1 MKTNPIKL
9 EKKLKLKFSDQKIFI
24 KSLTHKSF
32 DSINNNEKIEF
43 LGDRVLGL
51 IIAKK
56 LLELYPDEKE
66 GVLDKKFASLVN
78 KKKCLEI
85 AKKIELEKYILVL
98 NPKNKKIEIEDKI
111 VADCLEALIGAIYLD
126 KGLNFT
132 EKFILNLWSEHITAS
147 VITQIDAKTK
157 LQEYSLKIFKVL
169 PIYKL
174 ISNTGPRHKPLFKVA
189 VKLKNTK
196 FFTAEGT
203 SKKDA
208 EQNAASLCLQDIFK
222 KMNWDDS
229 AYLVSKNRYSEN
241 SIIAEVFTENHGKIS
256 GIIFGG
262 TSKKIKNYLQIGN
275 KIYVN
280 YNSKSVTRIGYF
292 KIEILKA
299 LTPLYFDQNQKLS
312 CITSAMHLIKLL
324 TAEAQSNK
332 EIFKLIDKF
341 FEILNSENWIQKY
354 IFWELE
360 LLKLLGY
367 DLELKTMAEK
377 EIVDSEVNYY
387 VKSSTEK
394 KSIPNFLIDENDMDI
409 NLNNLLKGLKLVSDY
424 LEKSILKPNNLNLPT
439 SRTHFINLLK

>member
-1 MKTNPIKL
+1 
-9 EKKLKLKFSDQKIFI
+9 
-24 KSLTHKSF
+24 
-32 DSINNNEKIEF
+32 
-43 LGDRVLGL
+43 
-51 IIAKK
+51 
-56 LLELYPDEKE
+56 
-66 GVLDKKFASLVN
+66 
-78 KKKCLEI
+78 
-85 AKKIELEKYILVL
+85 
-98 NPKNKKIEIEDKI
+98 
-111 VADCLEALIGAIYLD
+111 
-126 KGLNFT
+126 
-132 EKFILNLWSEHITAS
+132 
-147 VITQIDAKTK
+147 
-157 LQEYSLKIFKVL
+157 
-169 PIYKL
+169 
-174 ISNTGPRHKPLFKVA
+174 
-189 VKLKNTK
+189 
-196 FFTAEGT
+196 
-203 SKKDA
+203 
-208 EQNAASLCLQDIFK
+208 
-222 KMNWDDS
+222 MNWDDS

-275 KIYVN
+275 KIHVN

-299 LTPLYFDQNQKLS
+299 LTPLYFDENQKLS

-341 FEILNSENWIQKY
+341 FEILTYDNWIQKY

-367 DLELKTMAEK
+367 DLELKNMVEK
-377 EIVDSEVNYY
+377 EIVDSEINYF

-394 KSIPNFLIDENDMDI
+394 KSIPNFLIDESNPDV
-409 NLNNLLKGLKLVSDY
+409 NLKNLLKGLKLVSDY

>member
-1 MKTNPIKL
+1 
-9 EKKLKLKFSDQKIFI
+9 
-24 KSLTHKSF
+24 
-32 DSINNNEKIEF
+32 
-43 LGDRVLGL
+43 
-51 IIAKK
+51 
-56 LLELYPDEKE
+56 
-66 GVLDKKFASLVN
+66 
-78 KKKCLEI
+78 
-85 AKKIELEKYILVL
+85 
-98 NPKNKKIEIEDKI
+98 
-111 VADCLEALIGAIYLD
+111 
-126 KGLNFT
+126 
-132 EKFILNLWSEHITAS
+132 
-147 VITQIDAKTK
+147 
-157 LQEYSLKIFKVL
+157 
-169 PIYKL
+169 
-174 ISNTGPRHKPLFKVA
+174 
-189 VKLKNTK
+189 
-196 FFTAEGT
+196 
-203 SKKDA
+203 
-208 EQNAASLCLQDIFK
+208 
-222 KMNWDDS
+222 MNWDDS

-280 YNSKSVTRIGYF
+280 YNSKSATRIGYF

-299 LTPLYFDQNQKLS
+299 LTPLYFDENQKLS

-341 FEILNSENWIQKY
+341 FEILTYDNWIQKY

-367 DLELKTMAEK
+367 DLELKNMVEK
-377 EIVDSEVNYY
+377 EIVDSEINYF

-394 KSIPNFLIDENDMDI
+394 KSIPNFLIDES
-409 NLNNLLKGLKLVSDY
+409 NLDVNLKNLLKGLKLVSDY

>member
-1 MKTNPIKL
+1 
-9 EKKLKLKFSDQKIFI
+9 
-24 KSLTHKSF
+24 
-32 DSINNNEKIEF
+32 
-43 LGDRVLGL
+43 
-51 IIAKK
+51 
-56 LLELYPDEKE
+56 
-66 GVLDKKFASLVN
+66 
-78 KKKCLEI
+78 
-85 AKKIELEKYILVL
+85 
-98 NPKNKKIEIEDKI
+98 
-111 VADCLEALIGAIYLD
+111 
-126 KGLNFT
+126 
-132 EKFILNLWSEHITAS
+132 
-147 VITQIDAKTK
+147 
-157 LQEYSLKIFKVL
+157 
-169 PIYKL
+169 
-174 ISNTGPRHKPLFKVA
+174 
-189 VKLKNTK
+189 
-196 FFTAEGT
+196 
-203 SKKDA
+203 
-208 EQNAASLCLQDIFK
+208 
-222 KMNWDDS
+222 MNWDDS

-299 LTPLYFDQNQKLS
+299 LTPLYFDENQKLS

-341 FEILNSENWIQKY
+341 FEILTYDNWIQKY

-367 DLELKTMAEK
+367 DLELKNMVEK
-377 EIVDSEVNYY
+377 EIVDSEINYF

-394 KSIPNFLIDENDMDI
+394 KSIPNFLIDESKLDV
-409 NLNNLLKGLKLVSDY
+409 NLKNLLKGLKLVSDY

>member
-1 MKTNPIKL
+1 
-9 EKKLKLKFSDQKIFI
+9 
-24 KSLTHKSF
+24 
-32 DSINNNEKIEF
+32 
-43 LGDRVLGL
+43 
-51 IIAKK
+51 
-56 LLELYPDEKE
+56 
-66 GVLDKKFASLVN
+66 
-78 KKKCLEI
+78 
-85 AKKIELEKYILVL
+85 
-98 NPKNKKIEIEDKI
+98 
-111 VADCLEALIGAIYLD
+111 
-126 KGLNFT
+126 
-132 EKFILNLWSEHITAS
+132 
-147 VITQIDAKTK
+147 
-157 LQEYSLKIFKVL
+157 
-169 PIYKL
+169 
-174 ISNTGPRHKPLFKVA
+174 
-189 VKLKNTK
+189 
-196 FFTAEGT
+196 
-203 SKKDA
+203 
-208 EQNAASLCLQDIFK
+208 
-222 KMNWDDS
+222 MNWDDS

-299 LTPLYFDQNQKLS
+299 LTPLYFDENPKLS

-332 EIFKLIDKF
+332 EIFKLIDTF
-341 FEILNSENWIQKY
+341 FEILTSDNWIQKY

-367 DLELKTMAEK
+367 DLELKNMVEK
-377 EIVDSEVNYY
+377 EIINNETNYY

-394 KSIPNFLIDENDMDI
+394 KNIPNFLIDEN
-409 NLNNLLKGLKLVSDY
+409 NLDVNLKNLLKGLKLVSDY

>member
-1 MKTNPIKL
+1 
-9 EKKLKLKFSDQKIFI
+9 
-24 KSLTHKSF
+24 
-32 DSINNNEKIEF
+32 
-43 LGDRVLGL
+43 
-51 IIAKK
+51 
-56 LLELYPDEKE
+56 
-66 GVLDKKFASLVN
+66 
-78 KKKCLEI
+78 
-85 AKKIELEKYILVL
+85 
-98 NPKNKKIEIEDKI
+98 
-111 VADCLEALIGAIYLD
+111 
-126 KGLNFT
+126 
-132 EKFILNLWSEHITAS
+132 
-147 VITQIDAKTK
+147 
-157 LQEYSLKIFKVL
+157 
-169 PIYKL
+169 
-174 ISNTGPRHKPLFKVA
+174 
-189 VKLKNTK
+189 
-196 FFTAEGT
+196 
-203 SKKDA
+203 
-208 EQNAASLCLQDIFK
+208 
-222 KMNWDDS
+222 MNWDDS

-299 LTPLYFDQNQKLS
+299 LTPLYFDENQKLS

-341 FEILNSENWIQKY
+341 FEILTSDNWIQGY

-367 DLELKTMAEK
+367 DLELKTIVEK

-387 VKSSTEK
+387 VKSLTEK
-394 KSIPNFLIDENDMDI
+394 KIIPNFLIDENNSDVS
-409 NLNNLLKGLKLVSDY
+409 LKNLLKGLKLVSDY

-439 SRTHFINLLK
+439 SRTNFINLLK

>member
-1 MKTNPIKL
+1 
-9 EKKLKLKFSDQKIFI
+9 
-24 KSLTHKSF
+24 
-32 DSINNNEKIEF
+32 
-43 LGDRVLGL
+43 
-51 IIAKK
+51 
-56 LLELYPDEKE
+56 
-66 GVLDKKFASLVN
+66 
-78 KKKCLEI
+78 
-85 AKKIELEKYILVL
+85 
-98 NPKNKKIEIEDKI
+98 
-111 VADCLEALIGAIYLD
+111 
-126 KGLNFT
+126 
-132 EKFILNLWSEHITAS
+132 
-147 VITQIDAKTK
+147 
-157 LQEYSLKIFKVL
+157 
-169 PIYKL
+169 
-174 ISNTGPRHKPLFKVA
+174 
-189 VKLKNTK
+189 
-196 FFTAEGT
+196 
-203 SKKDA
+203 
-208 EQNAASLCLQDIFK
+208 
-222 KMNWDDS
+222 MNWDDS

-241 SIIAEVFTENHGKIS
+241 SIIVEFFTENHGKIS

-280 YNSKSVTRIGYF
+280 YNSKSITRIGYF

-299 LTPLYFDQNQKLS
+299 LTPLYFDENQKLS

-341 FEILNSENWIQKY
+341 FEILTSDNWIQKY

-394 KSIPNFLIDENDMDI
+394 KSIPNFLIDENNMDV
-409 NLNNLLKGLKLVSDY
+409 NLKNLLKGLKLVSDY

>member
-1 MKTNPIKL
+1 
-9 EKKLKLKFSDQKIFI
+9 
-24 KSLTHKSF
+24 
-32 DSINNNEKIEF
+32 
-43 LGDRVLGL
+43 
-51 IIAKK
+51 
-56 LLELYPDEKE
+56 
-66 GVLDKKFASLVN
+66 
-78 KKKCLEI
+78 
-85 AKKIELEKYILVL
+85 
-98 NPKNKKIEIEDKI
+98 
-111 VADCLEALIGAIYLD
+111 
-126 KGLNFT
+126 
-132 EKFILNLWSEHITAS
+132 
-147 VITQIDAKTK
+147 
-157 LQEYSLKIFKVL
+157 
-169 PIYKL
+169 
-174 ISNTGPRHKPLFKVA
+174 
-189 VKLKNTK
+189 
-196 FFTAEGT
+196 
-203 SKKDA
+203 
-208 EQNAASLCLQDIFK
+208 
-222 KMNWDDS
+222 MNWDDS
-229 AYLVSKNRYSEN
+229 AYLVSKNKYSEN

-299 LTPLYFDQNQKLS
+299 LTPLYFDENQKLS

-332 EIFKLIDKF
+332 EIFKLINKF

-360 LLKLLGY
+360 LLKLLGF

-394 KSIPNFLIDENDMDI
+394 KSIPNFLIDENNMDV
-409 NLNNLLKGLKLVSDY
+409 NLKNLLKGLKLVSDY

>member
-1 MKTNPIKL
+1 
-9 EKKLKLKFSDQKIFI
+9 
-24 KSLTHKSF
+24 
-32 DSINNNEKIEF
+32 
-43 LGDRVLGL
+43 
-51 IIAKK
+51 
-56 LLELYPDEKE
+56 
-66 GVLDKKFASLVN
+66 
-78 KKKCLEI
+78 
-85 AKKIELEKYILVL
+85 
-98 NPKNKKIEIEDKI
+98 
-111 VADCLEALIGAIYLD
+111 
-126 KGLNFT
+126 
-132 EKFILNLWSEHITAS
+132 
-147 VITQIDAKTK
+147 
-157 LQEYSLKIFKVL
+157 
-169 PIYKL
+169 
-174 ISNTGPRHKPLFKVA
+174 
-189 VKLKNTK
+189 
-196 FFTAEGT
+196 
-203 SKKDA
+203 
-208 EQNAASLCLQDIFK
+208 
-222 KMNWDDS
+222 MNWDDS

-299 LTPLYFDQNQKLS
+299 LTPLYFDENQKLS

-324 TAEAQSNK
+324 TAEAQANK

-341 FEILNSENWIQKY
+341 FEILTSDNWIQKY

-367 DLELKTMAEK
+367 DLELKNMVEK
-377 EIVDSEVNYY
+377 EIVDSEINYF

-394 KSIPNFLIDENDMDI
+394 KSIPNFLIDES
-409 NLNNLLKGLKLVSDY
+409 NLDVNLKNLLKGLKLVSDY

>member
-1 MKTNPIKL
+1 
-9 EKKLKLKFSDQKIFI
+9 
-24 KSLTHKSF
+24 
-32 DSINNNEKIEF
+32 
-43 LGDRVLGL
+43 
-51 IIAKK
+51 
-56 LLELYPDEKE
+56 
-66 GVLDKKFASLVN
+66 
-78 KKKCLEI
+78 
-85 AKKIELEKYILVL
+85 
-98 NPKNKKIEIEDKI
+98 
-111 VADCLEALIGAIYLD
+111 
-126 KGLNFT
+126 
-132 EKFILNLWSEHITAS
+132 
-147 VITQIDAKTK
+147 
-157 LQEYSLKIFKVL
+157 
-169 PIYKL
+169 
-174 ISNTGPRHKPLFKVA
+174 
-189 VKLKNTK
+189 
-196 FFTAEGT
+196 
-203 SKKDA
+203 
-208 EQNAASLCLQDIFK
+208 
-222 KMNWDDS
+222 MNWDDS
-229 AYLVSKNRYSEN
+229 AYLVSKNKYSEN

-299 LTPLYFDQNQKLS
+299 LTPLYFDENQKLS

-332 EIFKLIDKF
+332 EIFKLINKF

-394 KSIPNFLIDENDMDI
+394 KSIPNFLIDENDMDV